1 MSESNII
8 GNGKAGGLV
17 AYLDMLVD
25 KGRAPAP
32 TIANLKTAFK
42 AVMTTV
48 DGDNWAD
55 ADIRGIDLDDYMLR
69 FQNKTPGK
77 YNEASYNTYRTR
89 IGRCIEWYLRFLQT
103 PGWAPALKQT
113 RAKKAPK
120 AKPAK
125 GRAGDNKDLAEISEG
140 EIVSAEG
147 GEVVSSMQ
155 KQPTAAKLMGYPF
168 PLEDGTIATL
178 YLPPAI
184 SENDSERLQA
194 FIKTLL
200 IRKGA

>member
-1 MSESNII
+1 MSETNII
-8 GNGKAGGLV
+8 GSGKAGGLV
-17 AYLDMLVD
+17 AYLDMLVE
-25 KGRAPAP
+25 KGRVPAP
-32 TIANLKTAFK
+32 TISNLKTAFK

-48 DGDNWAD
+48 DGDNWTD
-55 ADIRGIDLDDYMLR
+55 TDIREMDLNDYILR

-89 IGRCIEWYLRFLQT
+89 VGRCIEWYLHFLQT
-103 PGWAPALKQT
+103 PGWSPAIKQT
-113 RAKKAPK
+113 RAKKPLK
-120 AKPAK
+120 AKPTK
-125 GRAGDNKDLAEISEG
+125 NCAGGGKDLAEISEG
-140 EIVSAEG
+140 EIVGAEG
-147 GEVVSSMQ
+147 GEVMSTMQ
-155 KQPTAAKLMGYPF
+155 NQPATAKLMGYPF

-200 IRKGA
+200 IRKDA